1 MNSAGDSGRKLSVDL
16 SSATSIAMGVGA
28 FDREFGRGQQ
38 TLADKDQDKDTRPD
52 ECDDNDFS
60 QLPTMA
66 FHIHADNNDEAPVAV
81 EENSQAL
88 SKARQSRM
96 SQQPSPEFLAS
107 LGIKVRDFAYES
119 TLPPINPVPRIPR
132 QVQPEPLPKKQTLT
146 HWNEGASQD
155 QGGSSQSQ
163 SHSQRLERKAT
174 EPLDNELLQYAHT
187 LGHTLSRVTHS
198 PTRPIVQVYT
208 LPSLPVTPS
217 PLGSPTSPLT
227 PLSQEASQESKFVQT
242 PSPMKF
248 VTNDAEIVTASQ
260 TEDSQPDAVPCPQS
274 IPPSLLSVSLTRS
287 QSLLPR
293 PSLCVPEDVAVE
305 SQPTSTSRRR
315 RIRPVAIT
323 DGEAPSSN
331 RYQLRRRPSTRSRRP
346 QPYPMTSTS
355 TATTKK
361 NSINRQHPYRTRQGA
376 VR

>member
-1 MNSAGDSGRKLSVDL
+1 MGR
-16 SSATSIAMGVGA
+16 GA
-28 FDREFGRGQQ
+28 FDREVGMAQQ
-38 TLADKDQDKDTRPD
+38 TLADKDQDKDMRSD
-52 ECDDNDFS
+52 ECDDIDFS
-60 QLPTMA
+60 QPPTMA
-66 FHIHADNNDEAPVAV
+66 FHIHADNDDEALVV
-81 EENSQAL
+81 MEENSQAP

-132 QVQPEPLPKKQTLT
+132 QVQPGPLPKKQTLT
-146 HWNEGASQD
+146 QWGEGASQD

-163 SHSQRLERKAT
+163 PHSQRLERKAT
-174 EPLDNELLQYAHT
+174 EPLDKESLQYART
-187 LGHTLSRVTHS
+187 LRQTLSRVTRS
-198 PTRPIVQVYT
+198 PTRPTAQVYA
-208 LPSLPVTPS
+208 LPSLPVTP
-217 PLGSPTSPLT
+217 PPIGSPTSPLT
-227 PLSQEASQESKFVQT
+227 PLSQEASEESKFVQT

-248 VTNDAEIVTASQ
+248 VTNDVEIVTASQ
-260 TEDSQPDAVPCPQS
+260 TEDSQPDAVPCQQS

-287 QSLLPR
+287 QPLLPC
-293 PSLCVPEDVAVE
+293 PSLCVPRDLVVE

-315 RIRPVAIT
+315 RIRPVVIT

-346 QPYPMTSTS
+346 QPYPVTS
-355 TATTKK
+355 TATAMTKK
-361 NSINRQHPYRTRQGA
+361 NSTNGQHPHRTRQGP

>member
-1 MNSAGDSGRKLSVDL
+1 
-16 SSATSIAMGVGA
+16 MGGGA
-28 FDREFGRGQQ
+28 FDREFGTGQQ
-38 TLADKDQDKDTRPD
+38 TLVDKDQDKDTQPD
-52 ECDDNDFS
+52 ECDDNDTP

-66 FHIHADNNDEAPVAV
+66 FHIHADNNDEAPVSM
-81 EENSQAL
+81 EENAQAL

-119 TLPPINPVPRIPR
+119 RLPPINPVPRIPR

-146 HWNEGASQD
+146 HWNEGAGQD

-174 EPLDNELLQYAHT
+174 EPLDNESLQYAHI
-187 LGHTLSRVTHS
+187 LGHTLSRVTNS
-198 PTRPIVQVYT
+198 PTRPIVQVYP

-217 PLGSPTSPLT
+217 PLSSPTSPLT
-227 PLSQEASQESKFVQT
+227 PLSQEASQESKFIQT

-248 VTNDAEIVTASQ
+248 VTNDVEIVTASQ

-287 QSLLPR
+287 QSLLPC
-293 PSLCVPEDVAVE
+293 PSLCVPEDVTVE
-305 SQPTSTSRRR
+305 SQPSRSRRR
-315 RIRPVAIT
+315 RIKPVAIT

-346 QPYPMTSTS
+346 QPYPVTSTS

-361 NSINRQHPYRTRQGA
+361 NSINRQRPHRTRQGA